1 MQVPRYE
8 DSQVKITP
16 LSMPQAQT
24 APAGSFGEGI
34 AKGLGDVA
42 NAGMNIAAHENQLA
56 QQEKEKQ
63 DKAVAAKAEIALIGQ
78 FDKNI
83 LESSQVTGRAVTPDH
98 DEDGQPQP
106 GAPDLVTQYS
116 TDFRDQRA
124 EIEKNLTEDQKK
136 LFVHTADRYELGL
149 NKHLMKHQ
157 VEQTEAW
164 QTEQHATLAATI
176 SKSLESVTTPAL
188 PVEDLNALYDQT
200 QLIFGK
206 VSTEKADQEYDRIVE
221 TIEKNRVENAIKRG
235 DFATAKLLYDAAVE
249 NEHIDPN
256 GNSGS
261 EATRQ
266 IKAAEIHQKK
276 IIVAEQHD
284 VIFKDQLL
292 PALTNK
298 TYIAPITATPAY
310 QKMAELDPA
319 MASTVIKNAE
329 HFNASLAMDKFDTFM
344 TGVKSSATMT
354 FAQVPQEIR
363 ADLKQ
368 YNPAAYNRLKEQFN
382 AERLMR
388 AEKAAADKANKNDAS
403 ALIIQAF
410 LRPDTI
416 NQNDM
421 VTLIQTGK
429 IDPKLG
435 MKILESAQKGGDIT
449 GKMKAPGQVAQAI
462 DAEADLLVSGVA
474 EKERAK
480 AKTKVLG
487 TLYDVLTPL
496 FDSQVEVTPDAV
508 KTAITKMR
516 TATVEQQGW
525 FSNKDIPALGVSEKT
540 DVAIPKEFERKA
552 RWIAQKQ
559 GITPGQAWAVMR
571 LSNSADTRPRLLPS
585 HKGGL

>member
-16 LSMPQAQT
+16 LSMPQAQA

-298 TYIAPITATPAY
+298 TYIAPMTATPTY

-319 MASTVIKNAE
+319 MASTVTKNAE

-344 TGVKSSATMT
+344 TGVKPSATMT

-382 AERLMR
+382 AERIMR

-403 ALIIQAF
+403 ALMIQA
-410 LRPDTI
+410 LI
-416 NQNDM
+416 NPSSIDQHDL
-421 VTLIQTGK
+421 VKLIQTGG
-429 IDPKLG
+429 IDAKLG
-435 MKILESAQKGGDIT
+435 MKILENAQKGGNVED
-449 GKMKAPGQVAQAI
+449 KLRAPGLPFARVI
-462 DAEADLLVSGVA
+462 DDEAEYMVSGVA
-474 EKERAK
+474 EKNRPEAK
-480 AKTKVLG
+480 KRVIG
-487 TLYDVLTPL
+487 TLYDALVPA
-496 FDSQVEVTPDAV
+496 FKSQIEVTPDAV
-508 KTAITKMR
+508 QALLTRMR
-516 TATVEQQGW
+516 RATVEEIGRGQVYSLGIT
-525 FSNKDIPALGVSEKT
+525 KDTNVR
-540 DVAIPKEFERKA
+540 IPKLFRQQAEQLAEQR
-552 RWIAQKQ
+552 
-559 GITPGQAWAVMR
+559 GITPGQAWGI
-571 LSNSADTRPRLLPS
+571 LSATHAIGQQPLTTR
-585 HKGGL
+585 GGVK